1 MNERELLRGIDCVWF
16 LKKVRRENKVN
27 YSIVINIEKREY
39 WYKKCYI

>member
-1 MNERELLRGIDCVWF
+1 MKESYWEVLVVFFKI
-16 LKKVRRENKVN
+16 KKGKRENKVN